1 MKRVLNLILAR
12 GLIPV
17 LALLSFESRSLLAAS
32 QAENRAFET
41 AIQALKDGGRVGL
54 ALAEHKFGEITTNY
68 PASERFPEAIL
79 YQAQARFEQAKLHQ
93 RPYSD
98 VIDLLTAQQSR
109 MGNLTD
115 QYHYWIAEASFQ
127 SGNYVAAATAFDW
140 VVTYYTNSTKL
151 RECIYGAAEARAKQR
166 DWPGVIDQL
175 GRTNGAF
182 QGLARTDP
190 GNEWVLQGD
199 LLLSEA
205 QLRQRDYAGA
215 KNTLQILSRQKL
227 LPEFDWRRQY
237 LLCEVQLGDGHPEQA
252 LSSSTNLIELAR
264 NTGKTTFLA
273 DSIAFQAGIFEELG
287 RLDTAIEIYTNNLKE
302 LPVERQRQAQ
312 LKMIQLTL
320 RQNKADIAAQK
331 LEDFVARNTNGPN
344 ADLALL
350 TLGELRLKAWFEGR
364 ESASPAPVTTNLLN
378 DALAQF
384 DRMAARFTN
393 SEFLGQAQLDRGWC
407 LWAMKKMPESLAAFG
422 AAFDRLPVSEEKAV
436 ACFKKADCLYE
447 QRDFARAV
455 SNYNLIIDQYGSD
468 ARVKTNLFE
477 PALYQIVR
485 ANLEQNNL
493 PAAEKAMRRILQEYP
508 DGFLTDRSML
518 LVGQAFN
525 RRGSIAQARQIL
537 YDFEKRLPQSPL
549 LPEVGLAIARAYQ
562 EEADWTEAI
571 KRYDAWTARYT
582 NDPALPR
589 AEYYRAWALS
599 QAGMETNAF
608 ALFTNFVAR
617 FPTNELTPAA
627 KYWTANYYFTQGDFV
642 KAEKN
647 FEEIFENP
655 RWAGSK
661 LFYEAMMGAGRAAV
675 ARTDY
680 KDAIGYF
687 TNLASYA
694 SNPKCPTNLWVQA
707 AYAYGDA
714 MIGLGSTATNAY
726 SYYVE
731 AIGIFNSILLN
742 NSSNGIAPRVW
753 GRKGDCYLQ
762 LGAEDPQNSLNYVSA
777 TNAYQTVIDSK
788 IADISARSQAE
799 AGLAI
804 ALEKMAGQKGADQRE
819 LMEAALRHYL
829 NVVYGQNLRDGEQSD
844 VHWLKEAG
852 LAAARLAEELGEW
865 QEAVN
870 LYQRLMEDL
879 PPLRPELQKRINKVL
894 DKMVAQRP

>member
-1 MKRVLNLILAR
+1 MKRVLNLILTR
-12 GLIPV
+12 GLVLV
-17 LALLSFESRSLLAAS
+17 LAVLSCESWSLQAAS

-54 ALAEHKFGEITTNY
+54 ALAEHKFGEIATNY
-68 PASERFPEAIL
+68 PASERYPEAIL
-79 YQAQARFEQAKLHQ
+79 YQAQARFEQAKAHQ
-93 RPYSD
+93 RPFTD

-109 MGNLTD
+109 MGSLTD

-127 SGNYVAAATAFDW
+127 SGNYAAAATAFDW
-140 VVTYYTNSTKL
+140 VVAHYPDSTKL
-151 RECIYGAAEARAKQR
+151 RECIYGAAEARAKQG

-182 QGLARTDP
+182 QALARTDP
-190 GNEWVLQGD
+190 GSEWVLQGD

-205 QLRQRDYAGA
+205 QWRQRDYAGA
-215 KNTLQILSRQKL
+215 KNTLQILSQQKL
-227 LPEFDWRRQY
+227 LPELDWRRQY
-237 LLCEVQLGDGHPEQA
+237 LFCEVQLGDGHPDQA
-252 LSSSTNLIELAR
+252 LSSSTNLIELGR
-264 NTGKTTFLA
+264 TTGKTTLLA

-287 RLDTAIEIYTNNLKE
+287 RLDRAIEIYTNSLKE

-312 LKMIQLTL
+312 LKIIQLTL
-320 RQNKADIAAQK
+320 RQNRADVAAQK
-331 LEDFVARNTNGPN
+331 LEEFVARNTNGPN

-364 ESASPAPVTTNLLN
+364 ESNRTMEGASSTPAGTNLLD

-384 DRMAARFTN
+384 DRMAARYTN
-393 SEFLGQAQLDRGWC
+393 SEFLGLAQLDRGWC
-407 LWAMKKMPESLAAFG
+407 FWARKKMPESLAAFG

-447 QRDFARAV
+447 QKDFARAV
-455 SNYNLIIDQYGSD
+455 SNYNLVLDQYGSN
-468 ARVKTNLFE
+468 ARVKTELFE

-485 ANLEQNNL
+485 ANLEQKNL

-571 KRYDAWTARYT
+571 KRYDAWTASYT

-589 AEYYRAWALS
+589 AEYYRALAYS
-599 QAGMETNAF
+599 QAGLETNAF

-617 FPTNELTPAA
+617 FSTNELTPAA
-627 KYWTANYYFTQGDFV
+627 KYWTADYYFNQGDFV

-647 FEEIFENP
+647 YEEIFENP
-655 RWAGSK
+655 KWAGSK

-694 SNPKCPTNLWVQA
+694 SSPKCPANLPVQA
-707 AYAYGDA
+707 LYAWGDA
-714 MIGLGSTATNAY
+714 LIGEGSTATNAY
-726 SYYVE
+726 SFYKE
-731 AIGIFNSILLN
+731 AVGVFDYLLSN
-742 NSSNGIAPRVW
+742 NSSNAIAPRVW
-753 GRKGDCYLQ
+753 GRKGDCFLQ
-762 LGAEDPQNSLNYVSA
+762 LGAEDPQN
-777 TNAYQTVIDSK
+777 
-788 IADISARSQAE
+788 
-799 AGLAI
+799 
-804 ALEKMAGQKGADQRE
+804 
-819 LMEAALRHYL
+819 
-829 NVVYGQNLRDGEQSD
+829 
-844 VHWLKEAG
+844 
-852 LAAARLAEELGEW
+852 
-865 QEAVN
+865 
-870 LYQRLMEDL
+870 
-879 PPLRPELQKRINKVL
+879 
-894 DKMVAQRP
+894 